1 MDSKKP
7 IYKSITF
14 WVVVLFL
21 LYSALGFLAVPY
33 YIKKEITLIASNQL
47 NSNIDFDSLSFN
59 PYSFTTQ
66 IENVKITDIDSKTWF
81 SSEKLLINLDL
92 FKSIFSQ
99 TSIAEIAIDKPHYFL
114 LLEHKKNTTQLKYP
128 KIKQSNSKES
138 KPFKMDISSININQ
152 GSLSFLDTISENPI
166 ELKFNAIG
174 FKNLD
179 FSTDDKFSTFELSL
193 KTDQGD
199 KAKFDGK
206 FNYAQ
211 LTSSGNWSLN
221 HFSTETAFKFIA
233 DKQQQFYGFN
243 NQSGLIDAHGDFFFN
258 ANEQEGLN
266 LTITTLTLENF
277 SANSSEPEQP
287 SVKIPKLQ
295 LKQAQIDLQEMQLN
309 ISAIDISNSEVS
321 ASFSDNN
328 TLLWNGQHIQETGK
342 TSSENS
348 WQYAIDNI
356 SIKNSSM
363 LFNKSKNTQSLQ
375 NKLTITTAEI
385 SNLSSTKQENTTVK
399 LTIIPDNAGTVALQ
413 ATVQF
418 KPLKID
424 SIIDV
429 SDINLVSSQ
438 AWIPNDIKINIE
450 RGLLSMHQTFSMVDD
465 EYKSTGWIKFNDLD
479 LLDENNQTFL
489 KVAQLE
495 FTENAINSSSK
506 TIDLNNI
513 RLDKAEGS
521 LIVSNDSK
529 LNIRTLISDQ
539 QEKQKIEDELKDIKN
554 DWIINIKQVELI
566 DSQTS
571 FIDRSIK
578 PSYQSTLTKI
588 NGTIKGLSSAN
599 ISKADVKLKG
609 TLDTY
614 AQLDVL
620 GKINPLSDK
629 SYTDLSINISNLD
642 LQNFSTYSTK
652 FLGFPI
658 NRGKADF
665 KLNYKLNKRL
675 LKGVNNLKFNQ
686 LQLGNKIQNED
697 AINLPLKLAISLL
710 TNNKGIMTINMPVSG
725 RVDDP
730 SFSYG
735 GLVFKAFFKLI
746 TGIVASPFKLLGKL
760 IPGGVDLDMSGI
772 QFQAGTADLVPGEEE
787 KLKAMQSILKKR
799 PALILELFST
809 INTIEDY
816 KALNTQL
823 LLNAMQLDNMPDLSD
838 VLSIKALKKTYKKL
852 INIEQWNTLEINASK
867 DGVLNHSQLAENAWR
882 DLLKTFSQET
892 EIQLQ
897 KIGKLR
903 SEKIQKAL
911 IEDYKIPEK
920 RIFLKPTE
928 LSEQLIPQVKFGIA
942 N

>member
-7 IYKSITF
+7 IYKSIPF
-14 WVVVLFL
+14 WIMVLFL

-33 YIKKEITLIASNQL
+33 YIKEEITKISSNEL
-47 NSNIDFDSLSFN
+47 NSSIDIESISFN

-66 IENVKITDIDSKTWF
+66 IENVKLTDIDSKTWF
-81 SSEKLLINLDL
+81 TSENLLVNLDL
-92 FKSIFSQ
+92 FKSIISQ
-99 TSIAEIAIDKPHYFL
+99 ISISALTIDKPHYFL
-114 LLEHKKNTTQLKYP
+114 LLEKNNTTGLRYP
-128 KIKQSNSKES
+128 KIKQLSSKES
-138 KPFKMDISSININQ
+138 EPFKIDISNISINQ
-152 GSLSFLDTISENPI
+152 GSLSFLDTTNASPI

-174 FKNLD
+174 FENLD

-193 KTDQGD
+193 ETDQVD
-199 KAKFDGK
+199 KAEFKGK

-211 LTSSGNWSLN
+211 LNSSGNWSLS
-221 HFSTETAFKFIA
+221 HFSTETVFKFIT
-233 DKQQQFYGFN
+233 DKQQQFYGFK
-243 NQSGLIDAHGDFFFN
+243 NQSGLIDANGDFFIN
-258 ANEQEGLN
+258 ANEQKDLN
-266 LTITTLTLENF
+266 LTISTLILENF
-277 SANSSEPEQP
+277 SAASSEPDQP
-287 SVKIPKLQ
+287 SIKIPKLQ
-295 LKQAQIDLQEMQLN
+295 LKQAQINLQEKQLN
-309 ISAIDISNSEVS
+309 ISAVDIDSPEFSV
-321 ASFSDNN
+321 SFSDNN
-328 TLLWNGQHIQETGK
+328 TLLWNGQNTQEADEIY
-342 TSSENS
+342 SENS
-348 WQYAIDNI
+348 WQYQIDNI
-356 SIKNSSM
+356 NSNNTS
-363 LFNKSKNTQSLQ
+363 LLLNKSKNTQSLQ

-385 SNLSSTKQENTTVK
+385 NNLSSAKQENTMVK
-399 LTIIPDNAGTVALQ
+399 LTIIPDNAGTVDLQ
-413 ATVQF
+413 ATVQIE
-418 KPLKID
+418 PLKVN
-424 SIIDV
+424 SIINAK
-429 SDINLVSSQ
+429 DINLVASQ
-438 AWIPNDIKINIE
+438 AWIPNDIKINLE
-450 RGLLSMHQTFSMVDD
+450 RGLLSLHQTFSMVDD
-465 EYKSTGWIKFNDLD
+465 EYKSTGWIKFNDLN

-495 FTENAINSSSK
+495 FTENVIDSTNK
-506 TIDLNNI
+506 TITLNNI
-513 RLDKAEGS
+513 KLDKAEGS
-521 LIVSNDSK
+521 LIVSDDSTLNISK
-529 LNIRTLISDQ
+529 LVPDQ
-539 QEKQKIEDELKDIKN
+539 KEKRKTEDEFKDRKN

-566 DSQTS
+566 DSQTN

-599 ISKADVKLKG
+599 TSKADVNLKG

-614 AQLDVL
+614 AQLDIL
-620 GKINPLSDK
+620 GKINPLSEK
-629 SYTDLSINISNLD
+629 AYTDLAINISNLD

-665 KLNYKLNKRL
+665 KLNYKLNKNL
-675 LKGVNNLKFNQ
+675 LKGINNLKFNQ
-686 LQLGNKIQNED
+686 LQLGNKVQSEE

-760 IPGGVDLDMSGI
+760 IPGGADLDMSGI
-772 QFQAGTADLVPGEEE
+772 QFQAGTANLISGEEE
-787 KLKAMQSILKKR
+787 KLKAMQSILEKR

-816 KALNTQL
+816 KALKTQL
-823 LLNAMQLDNMPDLSD
+823 LLKTMQLDNVPDLSD
-838 VLSIKALKKTYKKL
+838 VLSIKVLKKTYKKL
-852 INIEQWNTLEINASK
+852 INLEQWNTIETTASK

-882 DLLKTFSQET
+882 DLLNSFSQEAET
-892 EIQLQ
+892 QLQ
-897 KIGKLR
+897 TIGKLR

-928 LSEQLIPQVKFGIA
+928 LSEQLVPQVKFGIA